1 MKESKLKAIFE
12 ILILSLILFLVTP
25 GLSFGL
31 GRAWDNYLWVPNLE
45 DHTVS
50 KIDVDTH
57 EVVAS
62 IPVGTKPAG
71 IAVGFRYVYVPCS
84 LPASLYRI
92 AKDTDEVYDIIDLSG
107 VIGLAIGVAV
117 DRKGYAF
124 VVGREH
130 YEIPAT
136 DQAYLLKIDPIGNID
151 SSTVLVDIDAGV
163 PTGVWAMK
171 SIGIGLNNKGDG
183 FIPWYRA
190 WTGYTGQILF
200 NTSDLSFESFP
211 IDHHYY
217 RGPGVGIDG
226 AGNGWTA
233 GHRAGSPGTAS
244 ITKMVPDEGLT
255 QYYIPQEWADWQNT
269 WGGVLVDLK
278 QNIWANSGM
287 GLLRLVPET
296 EKLDLF
302 EVGPVEGGL
311 TCDRNGYIWISFPET
326 DQLKKFNLGGI
337 QVGSTADVGELPLG
351 YGDMTG
357 YECTYIPG
365 DVDGDAQ
372 VDSADFDYLVQ
383 FVLSSGPSPVPLQ
396 AGDVDCDGEV
406 DRDDV
411 TYIENYIFQGGPPPC
426 DPDSLIYWDFDGDG
440 YEDTFFGGEDC
451 DDSDASVYPGAEE
464 ICDGKDS
471 DCDDTLPADEVDGD
485 GDGSPFCEDCDDTD
499 ETAYPGAPEFCD
511 GKDTDCDG
519 IGPAEEVDDD
529 DDGWMICDGDCD
541 DTDPDVSPDAVEGA
555 IDDPTCSDGID
566 NDCDGLTDTDPE
578 CIAILVPD
586 EQATIQGAI
595 NEAESGNTILVA
607 PGIYRENIDFIG
619 KDIKVHG
626 VDGPIKTIIDG
637 DRAGSAVAFTSGETE
652 DALLDGFTLRNGSGT
667 FIILA
672 PFIGF
677 GSYVGGGIYLEN
689 SSPTITN
696 CMITNNY
703 AYLGG
708 GLYLRDSSPTIEN
721 SMIVR
726 NRATGLA
733 HGGGGIYLED
743 SSPTII
749 HCTVSS
755 NFAGQYGGAI
765 FCDNASPRITN
776 SILWGNSAIYGS
788 EIHVYSGSPVVTYS
802 DVEGGWSGE
811 GNIEANPSFAG
822 AITFHLG
829 PVSPCVDSGTDAG
842 VYTDMDGQ
850 RRPWG
855 AGFDMGADEFSA
867 EPCSVIASSGNQF
880 LALYLI
886 PVLALVFFGRRN
898 LLKRRFL
905 RN

>member
-1 MKESKLKAIFE
+1 MMDSKLEGKFG
-12 ILILSLILFLVTP
+12 ILAVSLILLMMTP
-25 GLSFGL
+25 GLTFGA
-31 GRAWDNYLWVPNLE
+31 GRAWDRYLWVPNYE

-50 KIDVDTH
+50 KIDADTH
-57 EVVAS
+57 EVVAT
-62 IPVGTKPAG
+62 IPVGLNPVG
-71 IAVGFRYVYVPCS
+71 IAVGFEYVYVACLTS
-84 LPASLYRI
+84 SSLYRVF
-92 AKDTDEVYDIIDLSG
+92 KNSNEVYDSIDLTDIMEAT
-107 VIGLAIGVAV
+107 VGVAV

-124 VVGREH
+124 VVGREN
-130 YEIPAT
+130 YNITVYDPSYLVKVSPEGAIE
-136 DQAYLLKIDPIGNID
+136 AYVELPSIDP
-151 SSTVLVDIDAGV
+151 DAQSV
-163 PTGVWAMK
+163 RT
-171 SIGIGLNNKGDG
+171 IGIGLNGKGEG
-183 FIPWYRA
+183 FIPWRRG
-190 WTGYTGQILF
+190 WTCDTGVIQF
-200 NTSDLSFESFP
+200 NTDDLTYT
-211 IDHHYY
+211 DYDVDYHYY
-217 RGPGVGIDG
+217 RGSGVGIDRDNN
-226 AGNGWTA
+226 AWTA
-233 GHRAGSPGTAS
+233 GSRITATS
-244 ITKMVPDEGLT
+244 IDMLTPDVGLT
-255 QYYIPQEWADWQNT
+255 HYYIPGFEWQDT
-269 WGGVLVDLK
+269 DGPFGGVLIDLR
-278 QNIWANSGM
+278 QSVWVGTET
-287 GLLRLVPET
+287 GLMRLIPES
-296 EKLDLF
+296 EQIDLYP
-302 EVGPVEGGL
+302 VGIINGGL
-311 TCDRNGYIWISFPET
+311 ALDKTGYIWATLPE
-326 DQLKKFNLGGI
+326 DNQLRKFDLGGS
-337 QVGSTADVGELPLG
+337 QVGQTVEVGESPRG

-372 VDSADFDYLVQ
+372 VDNADFDYLAQ
-383 FVLSSGPSPVPLQ
+383 FVYSSGPSPVPLQ

-411 TYIENYIFQGGPPPC
+411 TYLENYVFQGGPPPC
-426 DPDSLIYWDFDGDG
+426 DPDSLICWDHDGDG
-440 YEDTFFGGEDC
+440 YDDDFCGGEDC
-451 DDSDASVYPGAEE
+451 DDLDAAVYPGAEE

-471 DCDDTLPADEVDGD
+471 DCDGTLPADEVDGD

-529 DDGWMICDGDCD
+529 GDGYKICEGDCD
-541 DTDPDVSPDAVEGA
+541 DIDPDVSPDAVEGA

-566 NDCDGLTDTDPE
+566 NDCDGLTDTDAE

-586 EQATIQGAI
+586 EQSTIQDAI
-595 NEAESGNTILVA
+595 DAASPGNTILISQ
-607 PGIYRENIDFIG
+607 GIYRENIDFMG
-619 KDIKVHG
+619 KDVTVHG

-637 DRAGSAVAFTSGETE
+637 DRVGSVVAFTSGETE
-652 DALLDGFTLRNGSGT
+652 EAVLDGFTLRNGSGT

-708 GLYLRDSSPTIEN
+708 GLYLRGSSPTITN

-733 HGGGGIYLED
+733 HGGGGLYLED
-743 SSPTII
+743 SSPTIT
-749 HCTVSS
+749 HCTVGS

-788 EIHVYSGSPVVTYS
+788 EIHVYSGSPAVTYS

-811 GNIEANPSFAG
+811 GNIDANPAFAG
-822 AITFHLG
+822 AVTFHLG
-829 PVSPCVDSGTDAG
+829 PGSPCIDSGTDAG
-842 VYTDMDGQ
+842 VNTDMDGQ

-855 AGFDMGADEFSA
+855 AGFDMGADEFST
-867 EPCSVIASSGNQF
+867 EPCSVIASSGGQF
-880 LALYLI
+880 FTLYLI
-886 PVLALVFFGRRN
+886 PVLALIF
-898 LLKRRFL
+898 LSRRFL
-905 RN
+905 RR